1 MIWKVC
7 VIWKWSTRYGMILC
21 RAWSLFSPLISYCY
35 WLLDI
40 EKDCFQWEKLWNQ
53 LWWDFNK
60 TGKFSL
66 CLEEKKLCC
75 RDSRFPSNIL
85 LATLPIIKLPNE
97 RWWSKVQQWF
107 LFYQSAH
114 LWRHSKKR
122 KILWDY
128 LPMNSRLYISLFCFS
143 FWLEIFL

>member
-21 RAWSLFSPLISYCY
+21 HTWSLFSSLISYCY

-40 EKDCFQWEKLWNQ
+40 EKYCFQWEKLWNR
-53 LWWDFNK
+53 LCRDFNK

-66 CLEEKKLCC
+66 CLEEKKRCC

-114 LWRHSKKR
+114 LGITQRRGRFFGSTFQWT
-122 KILWDY
+122 LDY
-128 LPMNSRLYISLFCFS
+128 TLVYFVLVFG
-143 FWLEIFL
+143 